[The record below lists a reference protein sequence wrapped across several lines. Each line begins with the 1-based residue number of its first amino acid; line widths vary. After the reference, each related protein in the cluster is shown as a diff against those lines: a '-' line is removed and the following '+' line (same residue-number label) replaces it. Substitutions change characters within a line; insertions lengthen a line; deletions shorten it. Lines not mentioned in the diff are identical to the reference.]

1 MIKKIKRKEVEAEL
15 RLQVRGVDRLPYT
28 GEVVVGCAGRCSPA
42 WLWRWDPLGPAPP
55 EVLADARLDASTGA
69 VSVDPTGRWLVV
81 GHHGGEGA
89 MALWDLR
96 EARIVSTFS
105 AVPLR
110 QISWSPEGEQ
120 IWAIDRLGR
129 SWRWE
134 VAELLAGG

>member
-1 MIKKIKRKEVEAEL
+1 
-15 RLQVRGVDRLPYT
+15 
-28 GEVVVGCAGRCSPA
+28 
-42 WLWRWDPLGPAPP
+42 
-55 EVLADARLDASTGA
+55 
-69 VSVDPTGRWLVV
+69 
-81 GHHGGEGA
+81 